1 MRILDEDNDKAI
13 KSVTI
18 LLTLLEAIELR
29 DDLDKML
36 QKEHL
41 YNHTHI
47 NDIEYKHEITV
58 AIYNTNEIESYNERI
73 KKVILKDE

>member
-1 MRILDEDNDKAI
+1 M
-13 KSVTI
+13 
-18 LLTLLEAIELR
+18 TLLEATELR

-36 QKEHL
+36 QKENL

-58 AIYNTNEIESYNERI
+58 AIYNTNEIESYIERI